1 MPGRTDL
8 FAERLIHVVD
18 LKPGLNG
25 EYLCESV
32 EQKYTQAGWSTT
44 VECNADKKGKAKA
57 EAKRESVVLEL

>member
-1 MPGRTDL
+1 
-8 FAERLIHVVD
+8 LIHVVD

-32 EQKYTQAGWSTT
+32 EQTYTQAGWSTT

>member
-1 MPGRTDL
+1 M
-8 FAERLIHVVD
+8 IHVVD